1 MHKPY
6 NASPYFQ
13 TFGAAVFLLVQIV
26 LLIDFCYDCAE
37 WFREHSIKRNHIGE
51 ESIKPCWAF
60 LMIVVMIGCLAV
72 IATMA
77 VLGFRWFTTPV
88 ASIHSTLDGKCGFN
102 TFVLVF
108 AVILFVAGLGLQI
121 AITSKTKNGSVVTA
135 LFIGAY
141 GPPPIRALID
151 ISVR

>member
-6 NASPYFQ
+6 NAVPHAQ

-88 ASIHSTLDGKCGFN
+88 ASTHSTLDGKCGFN
-102 TFVLVF
+102 EWKTDCSTTLCNFEF
-108 AVILFVAGLGLQI
+108 QI
-121 AITSKTKNGSVVTA
+121 M
-135 LFIGAY
+135 IGTLASWEQEHVNNFM
-141 GPPPIRALID
+141 P
-151 ISVR
+151 V